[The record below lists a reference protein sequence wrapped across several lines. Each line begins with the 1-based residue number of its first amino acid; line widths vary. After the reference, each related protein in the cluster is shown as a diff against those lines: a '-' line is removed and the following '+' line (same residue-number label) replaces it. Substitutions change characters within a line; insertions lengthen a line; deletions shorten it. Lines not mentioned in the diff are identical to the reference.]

1 MSVADL
7 VGTVSGNFGTRFGI
21 VAILPSITLFILLF
35 GLIFS
40 YSETPSVVPNIDTLI
55 SKLKSLDLLESV
67 FVFITIIVFSVIVH
81 PLQLQIVRVFEGYW
95 SEHKVIQPIT
105 KIGKRIQEYKRR
117 QLAEGSKLELRQ
129 HYPDEGGLLPTSLG
143 NVLRAAENI
152 AGRRYGF
159 GTATMWPRLYPL
171 VSADLR
177 SILDDQRNQMDAAVS
192 FCVVFSIFTISSF
205 VYYLATVYAA
215 SMTDFPINFI
225 LENSTPSHDP
235 FLNFYLIVNLAIKYS
250 LWLVIPLF
258 SALLAWLSYI
268 GAISVALAYGKSIQV
283 AFDFHR
289 FDILKALHLPLPNNL
304 LEEKEAN
311 YDLSDFFALGQISN
325 SLKNIT
331 YSHSNEDVNNNKEKK
346 TGAPFP

>member
-7 VGTVSGNFGTRFGI
+7 VGTVSGNFGTRFSI
-21 VAILPSITLFILLF
+21 VAILPSITFFIMLF

-40 YSETPSVVPNIDTLI
+40 YTETPSVVPNLDALV
-55 SKLKSLDLLESV
+55 SKIKSLDLLESV
-67 FVFITIIVFSVIVH
+67 LVFVIIIVFSVIVH

-95 SEHKVIQPIT
+95 SEHKLIQPVT
-105 KIGKRIQEYKRR
+105 KIGKKIQEYRRR
-117 QLAEGSKLELRQ
+117 QLAEASKVELRQ
-129 HYPDEGGLLPTSLG
+129 YYPDEGELLPTSLG
-143 NVLRAAENI
+143 NVLRAAEVI

-177 SILDDQRNQMDAAVS
+177 SIIDDQRNQRDAAVS
-192 FCVVFSIFTISSF
+192 FCVVFSIFTIISF
-205 VYYLATVYAA
+205 IYYLATVYAA
-215 SMTDFPINFI
+215 AMTDFPINFI
-225 LENSTPSHDP
+225 LENSTPGQDP
-235 FLNFYLIVNLAIKYS
+235 YANFYLIVNLAVKYS

-258 SALLAWLSYI
+258 SALLAWLSYK
-268 GAISVALAYGKSIQV
+268 GAISMALAYGKSIQV

-304 LEEKEAN
+304 SEEKESN

-325 SLKNIT
+325 SLKNT
-331 YSHSNEDVNNNKEKK
+331 PYSHSDVDTKNNIEKK
-346 TGAPFP
+346 DDAPIQ